1 MTQPTTVR
9 TTSTEHHESTTP
21 ACPECGSNQ
30 LVTSSDGGERHCDDC
45 GLVVDDDRIDPG
57 PEWRAFTD
65 EEHKT
70 RRRVGAPLSELKH
83 DRGLT
88 TQISWRNIDAH
99 GRTVSPRRRSTLN
112 RLRDWQERIR
122 TEYASERNLQYALS
136 EIERMAAALGVPKT
150 TREPAARLYRRAL
163 DEDLIRERS
172 IEAIASVALYIA
184 CRRETI
190 PRSIKEIAAVSRV
203 ERKEIARAHLYL
215 VRELDLELVPIDPAA
230 YVPRFCSALDLG
242 DAVERTAIDIIEE
255 TADNILSGSSPTGF
269 AAGAIYAASLIC
281 DEKRPQHAVA
291 DVAKV
296 TEITVRKHYQNQ
308 LEAFDP

>member
-1 MTQPTTVR
+1 MTQPTAVPS
-9 TTSTEHHESTTP
+9 TTTEHRESTTT
-21 ACPECGSNQ
+21 ACPECGSTN
-30 LVTSSDGGERHCDDC
+30 LVTTPDGGERHCEGC
-45 GLVVDDDRIDPG
+45 GLIVDDDRIDPG

-65 EEHKT
+65 AEHRD

-88 TQISWRNIDAH
+88 TQIGWRNVDAN
-99 GRTVSPRRRSTLN
+99 GRTISPRRRTKLN

-122 TEYASERNLQYALS
+122 TEHASERNLQYAFS
-136 EIERMAAALGVPKT
+136 EIERMAAALGVPKS

-163 DEDLIRERS
+163 DEDLIRGRS
-172 IEAIASVALYIA
+172 IEAIASVVLYIA
-184 CRRETI
+184 CRRENI

-203 ERKEIARAHLYL
+203 KRKEIARAHLHL

-230 YVPRFCSALDLG
+230 YVPRFCSALNLSDG
-242 DAVERTAIDIIEE
+242 VERTAIAIIGE
-255 TADNILSGSSPTGF
+255 T
-269 AAGAIYAASLIC
+269 AGAIYAASLLR
-281 DEKRPQHAVA
+281 DEKQPQHAVA

-308 LEAFDP
+308 LDALER